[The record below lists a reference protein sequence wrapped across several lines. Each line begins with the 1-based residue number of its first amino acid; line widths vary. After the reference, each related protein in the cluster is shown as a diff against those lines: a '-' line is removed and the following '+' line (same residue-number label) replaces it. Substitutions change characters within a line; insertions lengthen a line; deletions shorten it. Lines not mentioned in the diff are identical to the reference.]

1 MDSFTKITT
10 LVHVSMGALSLILF
24 WLPVFTRKG
33 GKLHRKIG
41 NIYVYLMWGVV
52 ITAAML
58 SVKNFII
65 GEITA
70 ALFLG
75 FLTLITGNPLWY
87 GVAILN
93 NKKGVSKAYKQTHFA
108 FNLIIIA
115 FSFLMLGYALMHL
128 DEGTSVLMIFF
139 GLLGLSSAPQIL
151 NDYKTQLTGKS
162 WFKEHYQGMVISG
175 TAAYTAFFA
184 FGGRQFMDGILTGYW
199 QILPWILPTLLTFI
213 GLRYTRIYYEKKG
226 ILKPAKKQE
235 KKAPQP
241 VA

>member
-10 LVHVSMGALSLILF
+10 LIHVSLGALSLILF

-33 GKLHRKIG
+33 SKLHRKIG

-70 ALFLG
+70 GLFLG

-87 GVAILN
+87 GVAILK

-115 FSFLMLGYALMHL
+115 FSLIMLGYAFLHL
-128 DEGTSVLMIFF
+128 QEGTSVLMIFF
-139 GLLGLSSAPQIL
+139 GILGLSSAPQIL
-151 NDYKTQLTGKS
+151 NDYRTKLAGVS

-184 FGGRQFMDGILTGYW
+184 FGGRQFMSGILTGYW
-199 QILPWILPTLLTFI
+199 QILPWILPTILTVI
-213 GLRYTRIYYEKKG
+213 GLRYTRTYYEKKG
-226 ILKPAKKQE
+226 VLKPAKKM
-235 KKAPQP
+235 PQP
-241 VA
+241 ATQS